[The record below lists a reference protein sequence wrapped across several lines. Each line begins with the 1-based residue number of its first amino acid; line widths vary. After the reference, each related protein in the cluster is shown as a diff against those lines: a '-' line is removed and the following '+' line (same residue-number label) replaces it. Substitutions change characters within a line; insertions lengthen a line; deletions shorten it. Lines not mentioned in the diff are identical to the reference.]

1 MHVTGIVGILW
12 IDQFKTHLR
21 SRSIT
26 AARGCPPAYD
36 IKSVAA
42 RNSEAV
48 PDPDRTRSSVLRALG
63 RCPRSGAGREA
74 AVGPAEQACPLHGDL

>member
-12 IDQFKTHLR
+12 IDQFKTHFR

-42 RNSEAV
+42 RNSEV
-48 PDPDRTRSSVLRALG
+48 PS
-63 RCPRSGAGREA
+63 
-74 AVGPAEQACPLHGDL
+74 